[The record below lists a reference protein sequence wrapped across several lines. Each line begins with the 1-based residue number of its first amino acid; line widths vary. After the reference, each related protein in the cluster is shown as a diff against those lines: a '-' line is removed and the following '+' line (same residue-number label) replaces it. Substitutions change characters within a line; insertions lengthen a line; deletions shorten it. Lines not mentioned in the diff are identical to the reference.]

1 MSTTARIFVGSTLAA
16 VALGAGAA
24 PASALI
30 SLAAGTGAG
39 FTTNFTPGAT
49 ASATGTLTA
58 TDTSPSWTLQVQDNG
73 AGAGHMVASASGC
86 AGSDPQLA
94 NRLKVTVTSPL
105 GGVVSA
111 GSQSIGA
118 TPVTVA
124 SATSQLLASNVLTT
138 SYLQAIPSNELMRL
152 GCVYTLTA
160 TYTLQ

>member
-1 MSTTARIFVGSTLAA
+1 MSPAARIVVGSA
-16 VALGAGAA
+16 VAAMTLGVAAAPAPALIALSAGAGAGF
-24 PASALI
+24 AS
-30 SLAAGTGAG
+30 
-39 FTTNFTPGAT
+39 NFTSGAT
-49 ASATGTLTA
+49 ATATGTLTA

-86 AGSDPQLA
+86 AGSDTQLA
-94 NRLKVTVTSPL
+94 NRLKVAVTSPL
-105 GGVVSA
+105 GGVVAA

-124 SATSQLLASNVLTT
+124 SATSQPLASNVLTT
-138 SYLQAIPSNELMRL
+138 SYLQVIPSNELMRL

>member
-1 MSTTARIFVGSTLAA
+1 MSPAARIVVGSA
-16 VALGAGAA
+16 VAAMTLGVAAAPAPALIALSAGAGAGF
-24 PASALI
+24 AS
-30 SLAAGTGAG
+30 
-39 FTTNFTPGAT
+39 NFTSGAT
-49 ASATGTLTA
+49 AAGTLTA

-73 AGAGHMVASASGC
+73 VGAGHMVSSASGC
-86 AGSDPQLA
+86 AGSDTQLA
-94 NRLKVTVTSPL
+94 NRLKVAVTSPL

-124 SATSQLLASNVLTT
+124 SATSQPLASNVLTT
-138 SYLQAIPSNELMRL
+138 SYLQVIPSNELMRL